1 MAPQRELAQ
10 YAIKSYRYLRLAIV
24 VVVLS
29 LIASV
34 LLERAKTSCWEVSI
48 SAYYYTPVHA
58 MFVGALVAIGVC
70 LIAVKGSEEWED
82 MLLNVAGILAPIVA
96 FVPTSPPSR
105 SCASSPLGTIDA
117 EAYLDNN
124 ILAFII
130 GGVVAIGGAWLIAK
144 LQHRPQLATPVPQT
158 KYGLLLC
165 AALTAAGVI
174 WYAGFRQSFLD
185 HAHAGTAI
193 AMFVM
198 VGIVIAINSRYALP
212 ELPRVVRLP
221 RRVHGSSVRR
231 CRRRQPHPRRLAPL
245 GAVAGDPRAHPVR
258 RVLGGA
264 DVRALGGWRARPRGR
279 HGARRPMNR
288 SRGRRSSVV
297 SSVTTSASNPTSAS
311 RRSQRSRLNRPNWW
325 VSATVSMRPS
335 AWRSTNT

>member
-1 MAPQRELAQ
+1 MAPQRELAE

-198 VGIVIAINSRYALP
+198 VGIVIAINSRYA
-212 ELPRVVRLP
+212 
-221 RRVHGSSVRR
+221 RRSYRGLYAFLAGFMAAAFVGV
-231 CRRRQPHPRRLAPL
+231 RRRQPHPRRLAPL

-311 RRSQRSRLNRPNWW
+311 RRSQRSRLNRPSRW

>member
-34 LLERAKTSCWEVSI
+34 LIERSKTSCWEVSI

-105 SCASSPLGTIDA
+105 RARRARSAPIDA

-124 ILAFII
+124 VLAFII
-130 GGVVAIGGAWLIAK
+130 GGVVAIGGD
-144 LQHRPQLATPVPQT
+144 LADRQ
-158 KYGLLLC
+158 
-165 AALTAAGVI
+165 AAAPPAAGD
-174 WYAGFRQSFLD
+174 AGAAD
-185 HAHAGTAI
+185 
-193 AMFVM
+193 
-198 VGIVIAINSRYALP
+198 
-212 ELPRVVRLP
+212 EVRAAAVRRP
-221 RRVHGSSVRR
+221 RR
-231 CRRRQPHPRRLAPL
+231 RRR
-245 GAVAGDPRAHPVR
+245 
-258 RVLGGA
+258 
-264 DVRALGGWRARPRGR
+264 
-279 HGARRPMNR
+279 
-288 SRGRRSSVV
+288 
-297 SSVTTSASNPTSAS
+297 
-311 RRSQRSRLNRPNWW
+311 
-325 VSATVSMRPS
+325 
-335 AWRSTNT
+335 

>member
-1 MAPQRELAQ
+1 LAPQQELAQ

-29 LIASV
+29 LLASV
-34 LLERAKTSCWEVSI
+34 IIERLKTSCWEVSI

-105 SCASSPLGTIDA
+105 SCASSPFGAVDA

-124 ILAFII
+124 VLAFAI
-130 GGVVAIGGAWLIAK
+130 GGVVAIGGTWLIAR
-144 LQHRPQLATPVPQT
+144 LQHRDELAAPAPET

-165 AALTAAGVI
+165 LALATAGVI

-198 VGIVIAINSRYALP
+198 VGIVMAINARHAKKSYRGLYAVLAGCMAAAFVGVFVVNLILDDWRHAVLWLEIL
-212 ELPRVVRLP
+212 ELIPFAVFWAAQTFELWDGGVRN
-221 RRVHGSSVRR
+221 GE
-231 CRRRQPHPRRLAPL
+231 A
-245 GAVAGDPRAHPVR
+245 
-258 RVLGGA
+258 
-264 DVRALGGWRARPRGR
+264 
-279 HGARRPMNR
+279 
-288 SRGRRSSVV
+288 
-297 SSVTTSASNPTSAS
+297 
-311 RRSQRSRLNRPNWW
+311 
-325 VSATVSMRPS
+325 
-335 AWRSTNT
+335 

>member
-198 VGIVIAINSRYALP
+198 VGIVIAINSRY
-212 ELPRVVRLP
+212 
-221 RRVHGSSVRR
+221 VRR
-231 CRRRQPHPRRLAPL
+231 SYRGLYAFLAGFMAAAFVGVVVANLILDDWRHSVLWLEILELTPF
-245 GAVAGDPRAHPVR
+245 AVFWAAQTFELWEGGVRDREAVTAPAGR
-258 RVLGGA
+258 
-264 DVRALGGWRARPRGR
+264 
-279 HGARRPMNR
+279 
-288 SRGRRSSVV
+288 
-297 SSVTTSASNPTSAS
+297 
-311 RRSQRSRLNRPNWW
+311 
-325 VSATVSMRPS
+325 
-335 AWRSTNT
+335 

>member
-34 LLERAKTSCWEVSI
+34 IIERAKTSCWEVSI

-105 SCASSPLGTIDA
+105 SCASSPFGAVDA

-124 ILAFII
+124 ILAFGI
-130 GGVVAIGGAWLIAK
+130 GGVVAIGGDMADR
-144 LQHRPQLATPVPQT
+144 Q
-158 KYGLLLC
+158 
-165 AALTAAGVI
+165 AAA
-174 WYAGFRQSFLD
+174 
-185 HAHAGTAI
+185 
-193 AMFVM
+193 
-198 VGIVIAINSRYALP
+198 
-212 ELPRVVRLP
+212 P
-221 RRVHGSSVRR
+221 RRSWRRR
-231 CRRRQPHPRRLAPL
+231 CRRRSTDCCCAP
-245 GAVAGDPRAHPVR
+245 
-258 RVLGGA
+258 
-264 DVRALGGWRARPRGR
+264 
-279 HGARRPMNR
+279 
-288 SRGRRSSVV
+288 
-297 SSVTTSASNPTSAS
+297 
-311 RRSQRSRLNRPNWW
+311 
-325 VSATVSMRPS
+325 PS
-335 AWRSTNT
+335 PPPG